1 MIAEKGGEAV
11 AFEGWLLKINGR
23 LFPEKYIAHGSYSS
37 TPNQQQDEDSYTD
50 SLGELVRNV
59 LPHTRSK
66 IEWTTPMI
74 HLAGKQ
80 EMQTFFPGG
89 SGRIKANVEYWNDED
104 NAYTTGVFYLP
115 DVKFDYYD
123 VDPETK
129 DIRYKPIRIGL
140 IEY

>member
-1 MIAEKGGEAV
+1 M

-37 TPNQQQDEDSYTD
+37 TPNQQQDEDSNTD
-50 SLGELVRNV
+50 SLGGLVRNV
-59 LPHTRSK
+59 LPHTRTK

-80 EMQTFFPGG
+80 EIQTFFPGSG
-89 SGRIKANVEYWNDED
+89 GRIEANVEYWNDED
-104 NAYTTGVFYLP
+104 NAYATGVFYLP
-115 DVKFDYYD
+115 DIQFKYYD
-123 VDPETK
+123 MDPVNK
-129 DIRYKPIRIGL
+129 DIRYQPIRIAL

>member
-1 MIAEKGGEAV
+1 
-11 AFEGWLLKINGR
+11 
-23 LFPEKYIAHGSYSS
+23 
-37 TPNQQQDEDSYTD
+37 
-50 SLGELVRNV
+50 
-59 LPHTRSK
+59 
-66 IEWTTPMI
+66 MI